1 MRFYFLYILCLTSGL
16 GYSQDT
22 ILLCHQEEA
31 VFSSLE
37 NANTKS
43 IEFSPTYYGK
53 GIVFV
58 QAREKNR
65 FLDPK
70 TGRAYFDLMYTD
82 IAPDGSASQVISFS
96 PNIRTQ
102 YHEGPCTFNH
112 DGTEIYF
119 TKGRP

>member
-37 NANTKS
+37 NVNTKS

-112 DGTEIYF
+112 DGT
-119 TKGRP
+119 